1 MAWLPLSYILGIV
14 DGLARIPQA
23 VLQLGSVAGALVWA
37 YYGGAAALFI
47 VIAFGRYWPGAFM
60 DRVLRWS
67 PRPVVKAGT
76 LLSLGAVVVLIWS
89 ANLALPDGRLR
100 VSFLDVGQGDA
111 IFIQG
116 PHGEQALIDGGL
128 DLRLVLRALGRR
140 MPFWDRSLDLVVLT
154 HADNDHLAGLIETLR
169 RYRVAAVLDNPYPHE
184 SPGAQEWGVLLQE
197 EDATVVRAREGQ
209 VVKLGKDLVLEVLN
223 PPGPLIGG
231 TSSDANNNST
241 VLRLRYGD
249 VSFLLTG
256 DIHVEVEHSMA
267 DRGLKLESTVL
278 KVAHHGSD
286 SSTSQE
292 FLAEV
297 RPRLAVVSAGQE
309 NGFGHPRPEVMERLA
324 SSVGQERLFLT
335 ADHGAVKATTDGHRL
350 WVTTER

>member
-1 MAWLPLSYILGIV
+1 M
-14 DGLARIPQA
+14 
-23 VLQLGSVAGALVWA
+23 
-37 YYGGAAALFI
+37 
-47 VIAFGRYWPGAFM
+47 
-60 DRVLRWS
+60 
-67 PRPVVKAGT
+67 
-76 LLSLGAVVVLIWS
+76 
-89 ANLALPDGRLR
+89 
-100 VSFLDVGQGDA
+100 
-111 IFIQG
+111 
-116 PHGEQALIDGGL
+116 
-128 DLRLVLRALGRR
+128 
-140 MPFWDRSLDLVVLT
+140 
-154 HADNDHLAGLIETLR
+154 
-169 RYRVAAVLDNPYPHE
+169 
-184 SPGAQEWGVLLQE
+184 
-197 EDATVVRAREGQ
+197 RAREGQ

-256 DIHVEVEHSMA
+256 DIHVEAEHSMA

-309 NGFGHPRPEVMERLA
+309 NRFGHPRPEVMERLA

-335 ADHGAVKATTDGHRL
+335 ADHGAVTATTDGHRL